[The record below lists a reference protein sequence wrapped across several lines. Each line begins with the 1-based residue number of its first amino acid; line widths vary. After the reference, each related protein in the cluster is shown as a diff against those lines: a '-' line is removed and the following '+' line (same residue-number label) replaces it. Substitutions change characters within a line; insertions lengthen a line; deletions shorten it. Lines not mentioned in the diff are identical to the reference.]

1 MCLLLYE
8 QGLLKGDLNDVQYF
22 ALASVINYQKKLD
35 DEREVLRWKMLISI
49 LFPRMRHILQ
59 LDDQPLSTSIPD
71 DYVPIQNQPLLR
83 EKIIDDL
90 INLGVAVIDEPV
102 SDQ

>member
-1 MCLLLYE
+1 M
-8 QGLLKGDLNDVQYF
+8 QYF